1 VSRSFPFVSKVLG
14 QNFIETATAAIVG
27 QNVPE
32 PVDLM
37 AQTWDY
43 TAVKVAQFSW
53 TWLAGADPFLGCGSF
68 VLLSGKLYDFL
79 VYISEM
85 ASTGE
90 VASFGANIQEAYW
103 ASLLSQTGFKVPRA
117 GSGVL
122 LGRDI
127 T

>member
-1 VSRSFPFVSKVLG
+1 
-14 QNFIETATAAIVG
+14 
-27 QNVPE
+27 
-32 PVDLM
+32 M
-37 AQTWDY
+37 AQTRDY
-43 TAVKVAQFSW
+43 TVVKVAQFSW

-85 ASTGE
+85 ASMGE

-103 ASLLSQTGFKVPRA
+103 ASLLSQTGFKVPCA